1 MDPSRLSQLYF
12 TACYRMHQIIDDLYE
27 TIHSESGVPVG
38 NKERVYDA
46 VSEVKSELYHEID
59 LIKTAV
65 EEHDES
71 KS

>member
-1 MDPSRLSQLYF
+1 
-12 TACYRMHQIIDDLYE
+12 MHQIIDDLYE
-27 TIHSESGVPVG
+27 TIHSESGAPVS

-46 VSEVKSELYHEID
+46 VSDVKSELYHEMD